1 MLRYNLNKQFNN
13 QCKGN
18 EGQIKKNEQHM
29 TTEEKTYIKTKIKK
43 LNIGQLTISK
53 HALEKELLNLNDIKM
68 AIKSKQYKII
78 DFNYYPHN
86 HEERVLIRT
95 KNKYQIENTDTG
107 LLEESYIKIVIS
119 LKTLSIITVWGNRC
133 VDEKEKNN
141 GLGVRYIQNFDIIN
155 KKIKLN

>member
-1 MLRYNLNKQFNN
+1 
-13 QCKGN
+13 
-18 EGQIKKNEQHM
+18 M

-53 HALEKELLNLNDIKM
+53 HAQEKELLNLNDIKD
-68 AIKSKQYKII
+68 AIKTKKYQII

-86 HEERVLIRT
+86 QEERVLIRT
-95 KNKYQIENTDTG
+95 KNKYQIENIDTG

-141 GLGVRYIQNFDIIN
+141 GLGARYIRNFDIIN